1 MSSSEKAQELI
12 CEYMPDIRYGC
23 PYGFMYEW
31 DDVFDKWINRINN
44 ALFEYADGM
53 HPSEVLAII
62 DLSFWENGKKGYILT
77 CDGFVSSDM
86 KKYGIDFIEYSDIK
100 ELSYAKPA
108 KSKDND
114 RGLWVVT
121 KSDMVYQKGLSRE
134 N

>member
-1 MSSSEKAQELI
+1 
-12 CEYMPDIRYGC
+12 
-23 PYGFMYEW
+23 
-31 DDVFDKWINRINN
+31 
-44 ALFEYADGM
+44 
-53 HPSEVLAII
+53 
-62 DLSFWENGKKGYILT
+62 
-77 CDGFVSSDM
+77 M

-100 ELSYAKPA
+100 EWSYAKPA